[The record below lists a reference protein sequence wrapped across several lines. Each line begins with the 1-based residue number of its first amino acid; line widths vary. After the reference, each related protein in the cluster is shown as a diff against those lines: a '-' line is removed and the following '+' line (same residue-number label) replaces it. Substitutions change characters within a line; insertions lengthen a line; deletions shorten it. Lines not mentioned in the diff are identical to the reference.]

1 MRKQGKEMISTRGKE
16 EEETRIHH
24 QGLSKSNQSY
34 VMPELASEDQKRWDK
49 HCAQRLR
56 SRPTVYVWQPDAID
70 HSRHHGLRVIDSYRS
85 AEEQAFLQQ
94 GFNNPLLTHTELLSH
109 SIRWNCPACSNLK
122 QLCFWVGSENAC
134 FKNTLMDSCSV
145 SNSSGRTRHEE
156 SAPTASIWKLEFRI
170 ADGYGEVIDRSR

>member
-56 SRPTVYVWQPDAID
+56 SRPTVHNFSVIAFVGIVRLVPILSSYVSD
-70 HSRHHGLRVIDSYRS
+70 
-85 AEEQAFLQQ
+85 
-94 GFNNPLLTHTELLSH
+94 
-109 SIRWNCPACSNLK
+109 
-122 QLCFWVGSENAC
+122 
-134 FKNTLMDSCSV
+134 
-145 SNSSGRTRHEE
+145 SGRTRHEE
-156 SAPTASIWKLEFRI
+156 SAPTAKRYSQDRVVYDKKL
-170 ADGYGEVIDRSR
+170 V